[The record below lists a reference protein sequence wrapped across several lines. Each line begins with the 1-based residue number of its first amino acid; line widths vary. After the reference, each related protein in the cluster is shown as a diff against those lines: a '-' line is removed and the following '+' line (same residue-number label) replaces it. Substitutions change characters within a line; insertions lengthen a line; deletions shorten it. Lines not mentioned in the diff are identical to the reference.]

1 MMRKILV
8 ILLVTFVPGQAL
20 AVSEAVTPWLL
31 FSMGARA
38 SGMGGA
44 HVTEASGADGV
55 YWNPANLGFYVE
67 GSSIT
72 GMHFSP
78 VPDLTDDVYFEY
90 ASYANHVEGWGGWG
104 ANIMFLSYGKSEATD
119 ETGIR
124 LREFSSWEMGFG
136 GGYGT
141 KLSERWSAGVGAK
154 VIMSYLS
161 PKIGELEEGQGVT
174 WAIDFGVHGRELLRG
189 LGTDRFFSRGLR
201 IGAAV
206 LNLGPALKFIDNGAP
221 NPLPL
226 NFRFGIGFDPYMDET
241 HRFTLAADVNKVL
254 VRQTGDGLN
263 FDVDPGYKALFT
275 AWADEPFR
283 EEIKDAIY
291 NFGLEYGFANFIF
304 LRTGWVHDV
313 TGDITDYTFGI
324 GVTYEGL
331 RFDYGAYPQAT
342 GLENVNRFSIT
353 YDF

>member
-1 MMRKILV
+1 MRRLLAILW
-8 ILLVTFVPGQAL
+8 IATLPGQAH

-44 HVTEASGADGV
+44 HVTEAAGADGV
-55 YWNPANLGFYVE
+55 YWNPANLGFYLP

-72 GMHFSP
+72 GMHFAP

-90 ASYANHVEGWGGWG
+90 ASYADFVEGWGGWG
-104 ANIMFLSYGKSEATD
+104 ANIMFLSYGTSEATD

-124 LREFSSWEMGFG
+124 LRTFSSWEMGFG

-141 KLSERWSAGVGAK
+141 KLSDRWSAGVGAK

-161 PKIGELEEGQGVT
+161 PRIGELEEGQGVT
-174 WAIDFGVHGRELLRG
+174 WAVDFGVHGRELLRG
-189 LGTDRFFSRGLR
+189 LSGERFFPRGLR

-263 FDVDPGYKALFT
+263 FDVDPGYQALFT
-275 AWADEPFR
+275 AWSDEPFS

-304 LRTGWVHDV
+304 LRTGRVQDV
-313 TGDITDYTFGI
+313 TGDITDYTFGL
-324 GVTYEGL
+324 GVAYEGL
-331 RFDYGAYPQAT
+331 RFDYGSYPQAT
-342 GLENVNRFSIT
+342 GLANVNRFSIT

>member
-1 MMRKILV
+1 MMRKTLAILW
-8 ILLVTFVPGQAL
+8 IAMLPGQAH

-55 YWNPANLGFYVE
+55 YWNPANLGFYLPA
-67 GSSIT
+67 SSIT
-72 GMHFSP
+72 GMHFAP

-90 ASYANHVEGWGGWG
+90 ASYADYVEGWGGWG

-141 KLSERWSAGVGAK
+141 KLSDRWSGGVGAK

-161 PKIGELEEGQGVT
+161 PRIGELEEGQGIT
-174 WAIDFGVHGRELLRG
+174 WAVDFGVHGRQLLRG
-189 LGTDRFFSRGLR
+189 LSGERFFARGLR

-226 NFRFGIGFDPYMDET
+226 NFRLGIGFDPYMDET

-263 FDVDPGYKALFT
+263 YDVDPGYKALFT
-275 AWADEPFR
+275 AWGDEPFR
-283 EEIKDAIY
+283 DEVKDAIY

-331 RFDYGAYPQAT
+331 RFDYGSYPQAT
-342 GLENVNRFSIT
+342 GLANVNRFSIT